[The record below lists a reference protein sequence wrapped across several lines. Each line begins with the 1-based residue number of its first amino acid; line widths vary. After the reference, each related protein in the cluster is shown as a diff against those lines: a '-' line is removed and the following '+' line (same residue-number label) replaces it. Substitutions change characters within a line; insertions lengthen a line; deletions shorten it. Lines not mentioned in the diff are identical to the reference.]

1 MSSFKTCLSTTT
13 FSLFA
18 VFLVG
23 LISGQAQSTDQ
34 QLRKRA
40 DQLAQKLIILDGHI
54 DVPYRVKMSKENVA
68 NNTVRGDFDYYR
80 AKKGGLDAP
89 FMSIFIPAFFQ
100 NKNGRAKIFADAL
113 INTVEQLA
121 RQNPTKF
128 AIATSPQEIKQNF
141 RKGIISLPLGMENGA
156 PVEGK
161 LENLRHFYRRGVR
174 YITLTHGKDNHLC
187 DSSTDP
193 RQTWGGLSPFG
204 KKVVQEM
211 NRLGMMVD
219 ISHVSDATFYQVM
232 KLSKAPVIASHSSCR
247 KFTPGFARNMTDDMI
262 RELAKHNGVIQINFG
277 AMFLNEASGN
287 SYVKT
292 TQIRANLNLTATQRA
307 TAVKMQLKKVPL
319 KAHISEVVKHID
331 HVVKIAGIDHIGLG
345 SDFDGVGDALP
356 DGLKDVSYYPN
367 LIYHLLK
374 KGYSEQ
380 DVEKICY
387 GNVFRVWRAVEKT
400 AGK

>member
-128 AIATSPQEIKQNF
+128 AIATSPQEIEQNF

-211 NRLGMMVD
+211 NHLGMMVD

-307 TAVKMQLKKVPL
+307 AAVKMQLKKVPL